1 MTQQLIDRF
10 SNTDFQDSLNGVT
23 EELFLLADGTYV
35 LIGTGGANTIYSY
48 NDGAGGRVG
57 GTRSHTLSKAEAEDY
72 HVDHNMKNLLMRR

>member
-1 MTQQLIDRF
+1 MLIDRF
-10 SNTDFQDSLNGVT
+10 SNTDVQDSLNGVT
-23 EELFLLADGTYV
+23 EELFLLADGTTYI
-35 LIGTGGANTIYSY
+35 LTGTGGANTIYSY